1 MVAPMA
7 DLMFGSS
14 PMVLTTDV
22 DEATDA
28 LCRVYAQAQINPIR
42 STRVNMR
49 MNAVQ
54 FPTFGAGCLHFGAD
68 VSIQAEDVSAYYI
81 DTPLCGE
88 AVTRWR
94 DGYSQK
100 TGLGSAAVLSPGTP
114 CEIGWSGDCDQIYLK
129 VSEPQ
134 IRGQLEDLLDRSARK
149 RVTFARLSPKTTASS
164 DWVELI
170 RILARES
177 GRPDGVLAHRLAVD
191 NLQRL
196 LIQGLLLIQP
206 HNYADALSEREPSA
220 SAAEVRRAI
229 DLMDAQP
236 ETAWSTFQL
245 ARAIGVSSKALLTA
259 FRRSDRPRPME
270 YLRRLRLDRTHA
282 ELATSP
288 PEAVTVTTVAGRW
301 GFVHLGWFAGQYR
314 QQFGES
320 PSETLRGAFCDDS
333 TVPLACV

>member
-7 DLMFGSS
+7 ELMFGSS
-14 PMVLTTDV
+14 PVVLTTDV

-42 STRVNMR
+42 STRVDMR
-49 MNAVQ
+49 MNAAQ

-68 VSIQAEDVSAYYI
+68 VSIQAEDVGAYYI

-88 AVTRWR
+88 AVTRWC

-100 TGLGSAAVLSPGTP
+100 TSLGSAAVLSPGTP

-149 RVTFARLSPKTTASS
+149 RVTFARLSPKTPASS

-170 RILARES
+170 WILARES

-206 HNYADALSEREPSA
+206 HNYVDALSEREPAA

-229 DLMDAQP
+229 DLIDAQP
-236 ETAWSTFQL
+236 ETAWSTLQL

-282 ELATSP
+282 ELAASP
-288 PEAVTVTTVAGRW
+288 PQAVTVTTVAGRW
-301 GFVHLGWFAGQYR
+301 GFPHLGWFAGQYR

-320 PSETLRGAFCDDS
+320 PSETLSGAFCDDS
-333 TVPLACV
+333 AVPLACV

>member
-14 PMVLTTDV
+14 PVVLTTDV

-49 MNAVQ
+49 MNAAQ

-134 IRGQLEDLLDRSARK
+134 IRGQLEDLLNRSARK

-206 HNYADALSEREPSA
+206 HNYADALSEREPPA

-236 ETAWSTFQL
+236 ETAWSTLQL

-259 FRRSDRPRPME
+259 FRRSDRPRPMA

-282 ELATSP
+282 ELAASP

>member
-14 PMVLTTDV
+14 PVVVTADV

-49 MNAVQ
+49 MNAAQ

-88 AVTRWR
+88 AVTRWW

-134 IRGQLEDLLDRSARK
+134 IRGQLEDLLNRSARK

-206 HNYADALSEREPSA
+206 HNYADALSEREPTA

-236 ETAWSTFQL
+236 ETAWSTAQL

-282 ELATSP
+282 ELAASP

-320 PSETLRGAFCDDS
+320 PSETLSGAFCDDS

>member
-14 PMVLTTDV
+14 PVVVTADV

-49 MNAVQ
+49 MNAAQ

-88 AVTRWR
+88 AVTRWW

-134 IRGQLEDLLDRSARK
+134 IRGQLEDLLNRSARK

-206 HNYADALSEREPSA
+206 HNYADALSEREPPA

-236 ETAWSTFQL
+236 ETAWSTLQL

-282 ELATSP
+282 ELAASP

-320 PSETLRGAFCDDS
+320 PSETLSGAFCDDS

>member
-1 MVAPMA
+1 
-7 DLMFGSS
+7 
-14 PMVLTTDV
+14 
-22 DEATDA
+22 
-28 LCRVYAQAQINPIR
+28 
-42 STRVNMR
+42 MR

-134 IRGQLEDLLDRSARK
+134 IRGQLEDLLNRSARK

-220 SAAEVRRAI
+220 SAAEVRRAT

-236 ETAWSTFQL
+236 EAAWSTLQL
-245 ARAIGVSSKALLTA
+245 ARATGVSSKALQTA
-259 FRRSDRPRPME
+259 FRRSDRPRPMA

>member
-1 MVAPMA
+1 MAAPMA
-7 DLMFGSS
+7 DLVFGSS
-14 PMVLTTDV
+14 PAVLTTDV

-28 LCRVYAQAQINPIR
+28 LCRVYAQAHINPIR

-54 FPTFGAGCLHFGAD
+54 LPRFSAGCIHFGAD
-68 VSIQAEDVSAYYI
+68 VFMQAEDFSAYYI

-114 CEIGWSGDCDQIYLK
+114 CEIGMSSDCDQIYLK

-134 IRGQLEDLLDRSARK
+134 IRGQLEDLLNRSARK
-149 RVTFARLSPKTTASS
+149 RVTFARLNPNTTASS
-164 DWVELI
+164 NWVELI

-206 HNYADALSEREPSA
+206 HNYAEAIRESEPSA
-220 SAAEVRRAI
+220 SAAVVRRAI

-236 ETAWSTFQL
+236 EAAWSTLQL
-245 ARAIGVSSKALLTA
+245 ARATGVSSKALQSA
-259 FRRSDRPRPME
+259 FGRSDRPRPMV
-270 YLRRLRLDRTHA
+270 YLRRLRLHRTHV

-288 PEAVTVTTVAGRW
+288 PEAVTVTAVAGRW
-301 GFVHLGWFAGQYR
+301 GFVHLGWFADQYGQL
-314 QQFGES
+314 FGES

>member
-1 MVAPMA
+1 MA

-14 PMVLTTDV
+14 PVVVTADV

-49 MNAVQ
+49 MNAAQ

-88 AVTRWR
+88 AVTRWW

-134 IRGQLEDLLDRSARK
+134 IRGQLEDLLNRPARK

-196 LIQGLLLIQP
+196 LIQGLLLTQP
-206 HNYADALSEREPSA
+206 HNYADALSEREPPA

-229 DLMDAQP
+229 DLMHAQP
-236 ETAWSTFQL
+236 ETAWSTLQL

-282 ELATSP
+282 ELAASP

-320 PSETLRGAFCDDS
+320 PSETLSGAFCDDS